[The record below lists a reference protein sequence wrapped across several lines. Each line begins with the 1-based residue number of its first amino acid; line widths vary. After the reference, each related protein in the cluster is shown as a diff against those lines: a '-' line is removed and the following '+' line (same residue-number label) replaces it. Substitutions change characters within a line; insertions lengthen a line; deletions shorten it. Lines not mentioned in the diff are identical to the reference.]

1 MNTICDR
8 NYKKLMKLAP
18 DLWSLTQGDA
28 LKSQSSGLM
37 DLHLDVL
44 SVDQEAHK
52 MVIALSHYYQHPSG
66 DMIPDPDMELRI
78 DRSLGM
84 VEALTYQDSIRFQS
98 VYLED
103 GRYYPKLK
111 KELNSFLGTWLR
123 NCLSQ
128 GHKLQGVSQE

>member
-18 DLWSLTQGDA
+18 DLWSLAQGDA

-44 SVDQEAHK
+44 SVDEEARQ

-78 DRSLGM
+78 DRSFGM
-84 VEALTYQDSIRFQS
+84 VEALTYQDSIGFQR
-98 VYLED
+98 VYLDD
-103 GRYYPKLK
+103 GRYYPKLRNK
-111 KELNSFLGTWLR
+111 LNSFLGTWLR

-128 GHKLQGVSQE
+128 GHKLLSSADK